1 MSALFRWPCSISI
14 HLSRRYI
21 MCGLHP
27 FPLTTQYFYSF
38 VSQVCHCGRPPFSVG
53 HLTFLFI
60 YLLDLSLLVSA
71 PFRWPCNISIHLFPR
86 FVIADVRPFP
96 LAIQH
101 FYSFLKQ
108 FIVRGSQFFFIMC
121 PSFLSLLALFRWSFY
136 VCRSYRPEP
145 PKNAKRCNFHLAPP
159 STSAVCICMR
169 VFEVEVA
176 GLFTLDPRAHT
187 YVEVR
192 TRRHKHAPPP
202 KGIAGWGSLSEF
214 CLASSTALGKLD
226 NLANSCDDMHFCFT
240 TTLLLQ
246 MFLHYCSFGALVAHI
261 FHYEKIRL
269 FLTLKYCI

>member
-121 PSFLSLLALFRWSFY
+121 PSFLSLLALFRWPCSISLSPFCLLISLL
-136 VCRSYRPEP
+136 VG
-145 PKNAKRCNFHLAPP
+145 H
-159 STSAVCICMR
+159 CICL
-169 VFEVEVA
+169 VSLLFPFVSLLLA
-176 GLFTLDPRAHT
+176 GHCVRLVSLLSPFVSGLVSLCWSLCPSCLPSVSFCFPSCFSSCWSLCPPFLPSVSFVSGLVSLLFF
-187 YVEVR
+187 
-192 TRRHKHAPPP
+192 
-202 KGIAGWGSLSEF
+202 IISLSPVLSPF
-214 CLASSTALGKLD
+214 SLCL
-226 NLANSCDDMHFCFT
+226 
-240 TTLLLQ
+240 
-246 MFLHYCSFGALVAHI
+246 
-261 FHYEKIRL
+261 
-269 FLTLKYCI
+269 